1 MSFLFMSK
9 NKSTTWVS
17 SSRSIGNA
25 LKKYFQ
31 NSHKMKKQPQTIA
44 DLKINWIFKP
54 KYKGID
60 IGRET
65 FKSLNPSLNYKIKKD
80 WYTFVVSD
88 CNFSVKLGEY
98 DNNSIDSFIEQ
109 VDYEFRQTHT
119 NLNLKFDENL
129 TLIKFKLI
137 FKNTFEIHTKP

>member
-1 MSFLFMSK
+1 MSK
-9 NKSTTWVS
+9 SKSTTWVS

-31 NSHKMKKQPQTIA
+31 NSHKMKKQPKTIA
-44 DLKINWIFKP
+44 DLEINWTFKP
-54 KYKGID
+54 EYKGID

-80 WYTFVVSD
+80 WYTFVVSGLYF
-88 CNFSVKLGEY
+88 CVKLGKY

-109 VDYEFRQTHT
+109 VDYEFRQTHKE
-119 NLNLKFDENL
+119 LNLKFDENV
-129 TLIKFKLI
+129 TLIKFKLVSN
-137 FKNTFEIHTKP
+137 NTFEIHVKP